1 MATENPEI
9 LTDAFFAAAL
19 GLGLGHAA
27 DEHHLRAEE
36 KLLELCAI
44 CPFVSLFLR
53 VASSYRSHTFPVLKF
68 VGKLRHKDHLRSLD
82 GLVLEE

>member
-1 MATENPEI
+1 MLNHVSAVLTRNGHIALELFALGVGKKQHDPSAVLAAENSEI

-36 KLLELCAI
+36 KLLELGAI
-44 CPFVSLFLR
+44 
-53 VASSYRSHTFPVLKF
+53 
-68 VGKLRHKDHLRSLD
+68 
-82 GLVLEE
+82 